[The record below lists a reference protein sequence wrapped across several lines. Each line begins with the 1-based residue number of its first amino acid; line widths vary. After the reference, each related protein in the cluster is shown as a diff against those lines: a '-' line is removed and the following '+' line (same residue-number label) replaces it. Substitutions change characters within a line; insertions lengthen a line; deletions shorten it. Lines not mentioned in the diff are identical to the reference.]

1 MKKWELLEGKASE
14 TLSTAATSSCNLSDV
29 CVYLESKRSLCLRLI
44 RGRHELTLWISG
56 TGRAGAII
64 HNLWWSCMKVL
75 TCCQSSILIRSAQCA
90 SEYYFFLRDRIIITF
105 YKPFFNLKKLCIWPS
120 ALILR
125 PRSVPTQF
133 RSILLLILVRPARSA
148 LYAVADHHH
157 HRMWV

>member
-1 MKKWELLEGKASE
+1 MKWKFLEGKASE

-75 TCCQSSILIRSAQCA
+75 ACCQSSILIRSSHCA
-90 SEYYFFLRDRIIITF
+90 SEYYFFLWDRIIITF
-105 YKPFFNLKKLCIWPS
+105 YKSFFILKKYLFDQVHWSYVLDRCP
-120 ALILR
+120 
-125 PRSVPTQF
+125 PNSVLF
-133 RSILLLILVRPARSA
+133 CFWFWFVLHVVHCML
-148 LYAVADHHH
+148 
-157 HRMWV
+157 

>member
-1 MKKWELLEGKASE
+1 MGEMKKWELLEGKASE

-105 YKPFFNLKKLCIWPS
+105 YKPFFNLKKIMHLTKCIDPTSSIGPHPIPFYS
-120 ALILR
+120 A
-125 PRSVPTQF
+125 SDSGSSCT
-133 RSILLLILVRPARSA
+133 
-148 LYAVADHHH
+148 
-157 HRMWV
+157 